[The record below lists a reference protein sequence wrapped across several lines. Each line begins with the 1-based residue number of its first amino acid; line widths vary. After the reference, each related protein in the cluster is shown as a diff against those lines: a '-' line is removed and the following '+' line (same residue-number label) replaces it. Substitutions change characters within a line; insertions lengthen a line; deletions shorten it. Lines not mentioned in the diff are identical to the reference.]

1 MTDNM
6 PRAVAGR
13 RETKSIVFVLSLFID
28 SRLVKLLSSAGC
40 CQTSVPNSK
49 NLCSSELASPDYQKE
64 EKSIFLFVSCSAFGF
79 GCQCWSYS
87 FSQSGGR
94 MRAAKENERGIG
106 RTKSHGN
113 LSELT
118 WTKRFS
124 AISAPMSR
132 TVLMCVCTLEGT

>member
-64 EKSIFLFVSCSAFGF
+64 EKSIFLFVCPARRADSAARAGHILSLNPAA
-79 GCQCWSYS
+79 GCEQ
-87 FSQSGGR
+87 QKRTNAELGGQK
-94 MRAAKENERGIG
+94 ATE
-106 RTKSHGN
+106 
-113 LSELT
+113 
-118 WTKRFS
+118 
-124 AISAPMSR
+124 ISRS
-132 TVLMCVCTLEGT
+132 